1 MTPEFTPWVR
11 DVLPP
16 GSDVAIVE
24 HAGHFLQL
32 EQPDAVG
39 RRIVD
44 FLGRYFFLR
53 PGWLRA
59 SSGSSRPRGVR

>member
-11 DVLPP
+11 DVLPA

-32 EQPDAVG
+32 EQPDAVA
-39 RRIVD
+39 RRILD
-44 FLGRYFFLR
+44 FLN
-53 PGWLRA
+53 P
-59 SSGSSRPRGVR
+59 